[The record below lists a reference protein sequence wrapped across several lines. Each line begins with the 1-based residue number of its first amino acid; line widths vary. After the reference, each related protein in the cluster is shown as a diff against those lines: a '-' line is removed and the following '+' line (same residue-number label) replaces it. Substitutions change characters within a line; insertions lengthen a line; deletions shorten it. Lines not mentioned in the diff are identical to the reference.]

1 MIDKQKTISSE
12 ISFTGIGLHTGK
24 ESTVTLKPLKENSGI
39 IFKRIDFDEPVY
51 IKALLE
57 NVVSTKRGTTIGK
70 KNVKIYTIEHLLSAL
85 YALQVDNLLVEIDND
100 ELPIL
105 DGSSKIFFNNI
116 LDCGLSEQIAE
127 REYYKI
133 SEVLHYYDENSD
145 IVLKI
150 LPSKEFSVTFESDF
164 PFKGVGK
171 QEFTLNSIFE
181 YNKEISSARTF
192 CSLDEIN
199 YLKKNNLIKGGS
211 LENSVIFLSEKNTK
225 NDIKKIEEYLS
236 EDLIYD
242 DSSNTVNNIK
252 LRYDD
257 EPVRHKV
264 LDLIGDLSL
273 LGKPIIGHVY
283 SYKSG
288 HRSNI
293 EFGRLIKEMNSNFKF
308 NKEEI
313 KQIIPHREPF
323 LLIDEII
330 GGIRGYSV
338 IAKKNV
344 VNSDYFFKGHFP
356 DNPIMPGVLILESM
370 AQASCFLSINN
381 VENANEKMM
390 LLSVV
395 NSSKFI
401 KKVIPGDE
409 LILRVKLIKI
419 RLGSANMEGIATVN
433 NQIVAKSNFMATIV
447 DKSDE

>member
-1 MIDKQKTISSE
+1 MIYKQKTISSE
-12 ISFTGIGLHTGK
+12 ISFSGIGLHTGK
-24 ESTVTLKPLKENSGI
+24 ECTITLKPLKENSGI

-100 ELPIL
+100 EIPIL
-105 DGSSKIFFNNI
+105 DGSSEIFFNNI
-116 LDCGLSEQIAE
+116 LNSGLRVQTAE
-127 REYYKI
+127 RDYYKI
-133 SEVLHYYDENSD
+133 SKPLHYHDKNSD

-150 LPSKEFSVTFESDF
+150 LPSKEFSVTFESEF

-171 QEFTLNSIFE
+171 QEFTLNSILD

-211 LENSVIFLSEKNTK
+211 LKNAVIFLSEKNTK

-293 EFGRLIKEMNSNFKF
+293 EFCRLIKEMNSNFKF

-330 GGIRGYSV
+330 GGIRGSSV

-344 VNSDYFFKGHFP
+344 VKSDYFFKGHFP

-370 AQASCFLSINN
+370 AQASCFLSIDN
-381 VENANEKMM
+381 VEDANEKMM

-401 KKVIPGDE
+401 NKVIPGDE

-419 RLGSANMEGIATVN
+419 RLGTANMEGIATVN

-447 DKSDE
+447 DKSNE

>member
-211 LENSVIFLSEKNTK
+211 LENAVIFLSEKNTK

>member
-211 LENSVIFLSEKNTK
+211 LENAVIFLSEKNTK

-447 DKSDE
+447 DKSNE

>member
-116 LDCGLSEQIAE
+116 LDCGLSEQSAE

-133 SEVLHYYDENSD
+133 SEVLHFYDENSD

-171 QEFTLNSIFE
+171 QKFTLNSIYE

-211 LENSVIFLSEKNTK
+211 LENAVIFLSEKNTK

-419 RLGSANMEGIATVN
+419 RLGTAILEGIAMVN

-447 DKSDE
+447 DKSDK

>member
-85 YALQVDNLLVEIDND
+85 YALQIDNLLVEIDND

-116 LDCGLSEQIAE
+116 LDCGLSEQSAE

-133 SEVLHYYDENSD
+133 SEVLHFYDENSD

-171 QEFTLNSIFE
+171 QKFTLNSIYE

-419 RLGSANMEGIATVN
+419 RLGTAILEGIAMVN

-447 DKSDE
+447 DKSDK

>member
-1 MIDKQKTISSE
+1 MYKQKTISSE
-12 ISFTGIGLHTGK
+12 ISFSGTGLHTG
-24 ESTVTLKPLKENSGI
+24 EECTITLKPLKENSGI

-70 KNVKIYTIEHLLSAL
+70 KNVKIHTIEHLLSAL
-85 YALQVDNLLVEIDND
+85 YALQIDNLLVEIDND

-105 DGSSKIFFNNI
+105 DGSSEIFFNNI
-116 LDCGLSEQIAE
+116 LNSGLNVQTAE
-127 REYYKI
+127 RDYYKI
-133 SEVLHYYDENSD
+133 SEPLHYYDENSD

-164 PFKGVGK
+164 PFRGVGK
-171 QEFTLNSIFE
+171 QEFTLNSISD
-181 YNKEISSARTF
+181 YSKEISSARTF

-211 LENSVIFLSEKNTK
+211 LENAVIFLSEKNTK

-242 DSSNTVNNIK
+242 DSSKTVNNIK

-293 EFGRLIKEMNSNFKF
+293 KFGRLIKEMSSNFKF

-330 GGIRGYSV
+330 GGIRGSSV

-370 AQASCFLSINN
+370 AQASCFLSFDN
-381 VENANEKMM
+381 VENTNQKMM
-390 LLSVV
+390 LLSIV

-401 KKVIPGDE
+401 KKVTPGDE

-419 RLGSANMEGIATVN
+419 RLGTANMEGIATVN
-433 NQIVAKSNFMATIV
+433 NQIVAKANFMATIV
-447 DKSDE
+447 DKNNE

>member
-1 MIDKQKTISSE
+1 MYKQKTISSE
-12 ISFTGIGLHTGK
+12 ISFSGTGLHTG
-24 ESTVTLKPLKENSGI
+24 EECTITLKPLKENSGI

-70 KNVKIYTIEHLLSAL
+70 KNVKIHTIEHLLSAL
-85 YALQVDNLLVEIDND
+85 YALQIDNLLVEIDND

-105 DGSSKIFFNNI
+105 DGSSEIFFNNI
-116 LDCGLSEQIAE
+116 LNSGLNVQTAE
-127 REYYKI
+127 RDYYKI
-133 SEVLHYYDENSD
+133 SEPLHYYDENSD

-164 PFKGVGK
+164 PFRGVGK
-171 QEFTLNSIFE
+171 QEFTLNSISD
-181 YNKEISSARTF
+181 YSKEISSARTF

-211 LENSVIFLSEKNTK
+211 LENAVIFLSEKNTK

-242 DSSNTVNNIK
+242 DSSKTVNNIK

-293 EFGRLIKEMNSNFKF
+293 EFGRLIKEMSSNFKF

-330 GGIRGYSV
+330 GGIRGSSV

-370 AQASCFLSINN
+370 AQASCFLSFDN
-381 VENANEKMM
+381 VENTNQKMM
-390 LLSVV
+390 LLSIV

-401 KKVIPGDE
+401 KKVTPGDE

-419 RLGSANMEGIATVN
+419 RLGTANMEGIATVN
-433 NQIVAKSNFMATIV
+433 NQIVAKANFMATIV
-447 DKSDE
+447 DKNNE

>member
-1 MIDKQKTISSE
+1 
-12 ISFTGIGLHTGK
+12 
-24 ESTVTLKPLKENSGI
+24 
-39 IFKRIDFDEPVY
+39 
-51 IKALLE
+51 
-57 NVVSTKRGTTIGK
+57 
-70 KNVKIYTIEHLLSAL
+70 
-85 YALQVDNLLVEIDND
+85 
-100 ELPIL
+100 
-105 DGSSKIFFNNI
+105 
-116 LDCGLSEQIAE
+116 
-127 REYYKI
+127 
-133 SEVLHYYDENSD
+133 
-145 IVLKI
+145 
-150 LPSKEFSVTFESDF
+150 
-164 PFKGVGK
+164 
-171 QEFTLNSIFE
+171 
-181 YNKEISSARTF
+181 
-192 CSLDEIN
+192 
-199 YLKKNNLIKGGS
+199 
-211 LENSVIFLSEKNTK
+211 
-225 NDIKKIEEYLS
+225 
-236 EDLIYD
+236 
-242 DSSNTVNNIK
+242 
-252 LRYDD
+252 
-257 EPVRHKV
+257 
-264 LDLIGDLSL
+264 
-273 LGKPIIGHVY
+273 
-283 SYKSG
+283 
-288 HRSNI
+288 
-293 EFGRLIKEMNSNFKF
+293 MNSNFKF

>member
-116 LDCGLSEQIAE
+116 LDCGLSEQSAE

-133 SEVLHYYDENSD
+133 SEVLHFYDENSD

-171 QEFTLNSIFE
+171 QKFTLNSIYE

-211 LENSVIFLSEKNTK
+211 LENAVIFLSEKNTK

-293 EFGRLIKEMNSNFKF
+293 EFGRLIKEMYSNFKF

-419 RLGSANMEGIATVN
+419 RLGTAILEGIAMVN

-447 DKSDE
+447 DKSDK